1 MKLTY
6 FNQNIQLPE
15 TFNHPDVIIEIPF
28 EFGYVNYFPYYK
40 EAEVV
45 VVFDEISKLEEIL
58 ILITNQVI
66 LHSAEDVL
74 DKLNEENVYNFIF
87 EGNKQASTRAL
98 KYEFEDLYFKL
109 ISLAKEK
116 TGLFGEIRLRENTY
130 CETSLNEFSV
140 KFVHPKFFLILK
152 QNENGE
158 LVTSSAFK
166 KTSGSITRQDVQEF
180 KQLFYDNLDKF
191 TRIA

>member
-1 MKLTY
+1 M
-6 FNQNIQLPE
+6 PE
-15 TFNHPDVIIEIPF
+15 TFNHTDVIVEIPF

-40 EAEVV
+40 EAEAVV
-45 VVFDEISKLEEIL
+45 DFDKISKLEK

-66 LHSAEDVL
+66 SHSADEAL

-87 EGNKQASTRAL
+87 ADKEAANRVL

-116 TGLFGEIRLRENTY
+116 TKLFGKIRPSENTY

-140 KFVHPKFFLILK
+140 KFEHPKFFLVLK
-152 QNENGE
+152 ENENGE
-158 LVTSSAFK
+158 LVTSVVFK
-166 KTSGSITRQDVQEF
+166 KTSGSITRQDVQDF

-191 TRIA
+191 TVIA

>member
-1 MKLTY
+1 MKLIY
-6 FNQNIQLPE
+6 FNQNIKLPDS
-15 TFNHPDVIIEIPF
+15 FNHPDVIVEIPF
-28 EFGYVNYFPYYK
+28 DFGYVNYFPYSN
-40 EAEVV
+40 EAEAVV
-45 VVFDEISKLEEIL
+45 DFDKISKFEKM
-58 ILITNQVI
+58 LITNQSI
-66 LHSAEDVL
+66 SHAACEALN
-74 DKLNEENVYNFIF
+74 KLNEETVYNFIF
-87 EGNKQASTRAL
+87 ECNKEASTRAL

>member
-1 MKLTY
+1 MKTY
-6 FNQNIQLPE
+6 LNQNIELLE
-15 TFNHPDVIIEIPF
+15 TFNHPDVIVEFPF
-28 EFGYVNYFPYYK
+28 EFGHVNYFPYYK
-40 EAEVV
+40 EAEPVV
-45 VVFDEISKLEEIL
+45 EFDKISKFEK
-58 ILITNQVI
+58 ILITNQSI
-66 LHSAEDVL
+66 LQAADEAL

-87 EGNKQASTRAL
+87 DCKITAAKRAL

-116 TGLFGEIRLRENTY
+116 TNLFGKIQSNENTY

-140 KFVHPKFFLILK
+140 KFVHPKFFFVLT

-158 LVTSSAFK
+158 LVTSTVLK
-166 KTSGSITRQDVQEF
+166 KTSGSISRQDVQDF

-191 TRIA
+191 TTIV

>member
-15 TFNHPDVIIEIPF
+15 TFNHPDVIVEIPF
-28 EFGYVNYFPYYK
+28 EFGYVNYFPYSK
-40 EAEVV
+40 QAEAVV
-45 VVFDEISKLEEIL
+45 DFDKISKFEK

-66 LHSAEDVL
+66 SHAACEALN
-74 DKLNEENVYNFIF
+74 KLNEETVYNFIF
-87 EGNKQASTRAL
+87 EGNKETSTRAL

-116 TGLFGEIRLRENTY
+116 TKLFGKLQLDNIY

-140 KFVHPKFFLILK
+140 KFVHPKFFFVLK
-152 QNENGE
+152 LNENGE
-158 LVTSSAFK
+158 LVTSEVFK
-166 KTSGSITRQDVQEF
+166 KTSGSITRQDVQDF

-191 TRIA
+191 TRIV

>member
-1 MKLTY
+1 M
-6 FNQNIQLPE
+6 
-15 TFNHPDVIIEIPF
+15 
-28 EFGYVNYFPYYK
+28 NYFPYSK
-40 EAEVV
+40 QAEAVV
-45 VVFDEISKLEEIL
+45 DFDKISKFEK
-58 ILITNQVI
+58 ILITNKVI
-66 LHSAEDVL
+66 SHSACEAL
-74 DKLNEENVYNFIF
+74 NQLNEETVYNFIF
-87 EGNKQASTRAL
+87 EGNKEASTRAL

-116 TGLFGEIRLRENTY
+116 TKLFGKLQLDNIY

-140 KFVHPKFFLILK
+140 KFDNRSFFFVLK

>member
-1 MKLTY
+1 M
-6 FNQNIQLPE
+6 
-15 TFNHPDVIIEIPF
+15 
-28 EFGYVNYFPYYK
+28 
-40 EAEVV
+40 
-45 VVFDEISKLEEIL
+45 
-58 ILITNQVI
+58 
-66 LHSAEDVL
+66 
-74 DKLNEENVYNFIF
+74 
-87 EGNKQASTRAL
+87 
-98 KYEFEDLYFKL
+98 

>member
-15 TFNHPDVIIEIPF
+15 TFNHPDVIVEIPF
-28 EFGYVNYFPYYK
+28 EFGYVNYFPYSK
-40 EAEVV
+40 QAEAVV
-45 VVFDEISKLEEIL
+45 DFDKISKFEK

-66 LHSAEDVL
+66 SHAACEALN
-74 DKLNEENVYNFIF
+74 KLNEETVYNFIF
-87 EGNKQASTRAL
+87 EGNKEASTRAL

-116 TGLFGEIRLRENTY
+116 TKLFGKIRPDENTY
-130 CETSLNEFSV
+130 CETSLNELSV
-140 KFVHPKFFLILK
+140 KFKHPYFFFVLT
-152 QNENGE
+152 QNEYGE
-158 LVTSSAFK
+158 LVTSVTK
-166 KTSGSITRQDVQEF
+166 KLTSGTITRQDVQEF

-191 TRIA
+191 TVIA

>member
-1 MKLTY
+1 MKLIY
-6 FNQNIQLPE
+6 FNQNIKLPK
-15 TFNHPDVIIEIPF
+15 TFNHPDVIVEIPF
-28 EFGYVNYFPYYK
+28 DFGYVNYFPYSN
-40 EAEVV
+40 EAEAVV
-45 VVFDEISKLEEIL
+45 DFDKISKFEKM
-58 ILITNQVI
+58 LITNQSI
-66 LHSAEDVL
+66 SHAACEALN
-74 DKLNEENVYNFIF
+74 KLNEETVYNFIF
-87 EGNKQASTRAL
+87 EGNKEASTRAL

-116 TGLFGEIRLRENTY
+116 TGLFGEIRPRENTY

-140 KFVHPKFFLILK
+140 KFVHPKFFFVLT